1 MTGGAQVSFGERAS
15 SRVFQRVSRF
25 VPQRALIIA
34 GSQLV
39 GTSEKKTERGE
50 NEREERKLSAKKMK
64 KRGKEKVLACSLSV
78 GFFSLVP
85 TTCEPGR
92 SECLPCRKPRER
104 TEHWQ
109 RQGVIR
115 LLRVFLRG

>member
-1 MTGGAQVSFGERAS
+1 MTGGVQVSFRARAS
-15 SRVFQRVSRF
+15 SR

-64 KRGKEKVLACSLSV
+64 KRGKEKVLACSLSLS
-78 GFFSLVP
+78 FFSLVP
-85 TTCEPGR
+85 TT
-92 SECLPCRKPRER
+92 
-104 TEHWQ
+104 
-109 RQGVIR
+109 
-115 LLRVFLRG
+115 

>member
-1 MTGGAQVSFGERAS
+1 MSFRARAS
-15 SRVFQRVSRF
+15 SR

-64 KRGKEKVLACSLSV
+64 KRGKEKVLPVPFLLVSFRSFPLPESLEHSSV
-78 GFFSLVP
+78 RPVESQEKGLNIESDRALF
-85 TTCEPGR
+85 
-92 SECLPCRKPRER
+92 
-104 TEHWQ
+104 
-109 RQGVIR
+109 
-115 LLRVFLRG
+115 VF